1 MALDMKKLFD
11 LVKEQKAS
19 DLLLTAG
26 APPAIRVDGKF
37 FRTKYDTLSPEDT
50 KRLVYS
56 ILTDKHR
63 EIFEEKKEL
72 DLSLG
77 VAGKHRFRVN
87 VYMQK
92 GCVAA
97 AFRPIPEDIPSLEDL
112 GLPKVVQE
120 ICFRPQ
126 GMILVTGPT
135 GHGKTTTQ
143 AAMIDLINLNKE
155 CHIITVEDPVEYVHY
170 HKKSIVDQREVGGDT
185 YSFPAALKY
194 VLRQDPDVILIGEMR
209 DLETI
214 ACALTAAETG
224 HLVIATLHTNDAIQ
238 TVDRVVDVFPSHQQ
252 QQVRFQLSMCLL
264 AVISQR
270 LLARADAQ
278 GRVLA
283 VEILRNN
290 SAVANLIRE
299 GKTHQIYSVIE
310 THARAGMVTL
320 DTSIKD
326 LYLRGLISYEDA
338 VAHVKNPQALMN
350 T

>member
-1 MALDMKKLFD
+1 MALDMKELFD
-11 LVKEQKAS
+11 LVKDQKAS

-26 APPAIRVDGKF
+26 APTAIRVDGKF
-37 FRTKYDTLSPEDT
+37 FRSKYDTLSPDDT

-63 EIFEEKKEL
+63 QVFEERREL

-97 AFRPIPEDIPSLEDL
+97 AFRPIPEEIPALKDL
-112 GLPKVVQE
+112 GLPQVVHE
-120 ICFRPQ
+120 LCSRPQ

-143 AAMIDLINLNKE
+143 AAMIDLINMNKE
-155 CHIITVEDPVEYVHY
+155 CHIITVEDPVEYVHS
-170 HKKSIVDQREVGGDT
+170 HKRSIVDQREVGGDT
-185 YSFPAALKY
+185 HTFPAALKY

-238 TVDRVVDVFPSHQQ
+238 TVDRVVDVFPPHQQ
-252 QQVRFQLSMCLL
+252 QQIRFQLSMCLL
-264 AVISQR
+264 AVVSQR
-270 LLARADAQ
+270 LLPRADVQ

-310 THARAGMVTL
+310 THAKAGMVTL

-326 LYLRGLISYEDA
+326 LYLRGLVSYEEA
-338 VAHVKNPQALMN
+338 VAHVKNAQVLMAG
-350 T
+350 

>member
-1 MALDMKKLFD
+1 MAVDMKELFD
-11 LVKEQKAS
+11 LVQEEKAS

-37 FRTKYDTLSPEDT
+37 FRAKYDPLTPEDV

-63 EIFEEKKEL
+63 EIFEEKREL

-77 VAGKHRFRVN
+77 VTQKHRFRVN

-112 GLPKVVQE
+112 GLPKVVEQ
-120 ICFRPQ
+120 ISFRPQ
-126 GMILVTGPT
+126 GLILVTGPT
-135 GHGKTTTQ
+135 GHGKTTSQ
-143 AAMIDLINLNKE
+143 AAMIDLINTNKE

-170 HKKSIVDQREVGGDT
+170 HKRSIVDQREVGGDT
-185 YSFPAALKY
+185 HSFPAALKY
-194 VLRQDPDVILIGEMR
+194 VLRQDPDIILIGEMR

-224 HLVIATLHTNDAIQ
+224 HLVIATLHTNDAVQ
-238 TVDRVVDVFPSHQQ
+238 TVDRVVDVFPPPQQ
-252 QQVRFQLSMCLL
+252 QQIRFQLSMCLL
-264 AVISQR
+264 AIISQR
-270 LLARADAQ
+270 LLPRADVQ

-299 GKTHQIYSVIE
+299 AKTHQIYSVIE
-310 THARAGMVTL
+310 THAKDGMVTL

-326 LYLRGLISYEDA
+326 LYLRGLVSYEDA
-338 VAHVKNPQALMN
+338 VAHVKNPQALMAG
-350 T
+350 

>member
-1 MALDMKKLFD
+1 MDLDMKELFD
-11 LVKEQKAS
+11 LVQDQKAS

-26 APPAIRVDGKF
+26 ASPAIRVDGKF
-37 FRTKYDTLSPEDT
+37 FRTKYDTLNPEDT

-63 EIFEEKKEL
+63 QVFEERKEL

-77 VAGKHRFRVN
+77 VAGKQRFRVN

-97 AFRPIPEDIPSLEDL
+97 AFRPIPEEIPSLEDL
-112 GLPKVVQE
+112 GLPPIVRE
-120 ICFRPQ
+120 LSFRPQ
-126 GMILVTGPT
+126 GLILVTGPT

-143 AAMIDLINLNKE
+143 ASMIDLINSNKE
-155 CHIITVEDPVEYVHY
+155 CHIITVEDPVEYVHR
-170 HKKSIVDQREVGGDT
+170 HKRSIVDQREVGGDT
-185 YSFPAALKY
+185 HSFPAALKY

-238 TVDRVVDVFPSHQQ
+238 TVDRIVDVFPSHQQ
-252 QQVRFQLSMCLL
+252 QQIRFQLSMSLL
-264 AVISQR
+264 AVVSQR
-270 LLARADAQ
+270 LLSRVDEQ

-283 VEILRNN
+283 VEILKNN

-299 GKTHQIYSVIE
+299 GKTYQIYSVIE
-310 THARAGMVTL
+310 THAKDGMIPL
-320 DTSIKD
+320 DTSIKS
-326 LYLRGLISYEDA
+326 LYLRGLISHEDA
-338 VAHVKNPQALMN
+338 MSHIKNPQTLIGV
-350 T
+350 